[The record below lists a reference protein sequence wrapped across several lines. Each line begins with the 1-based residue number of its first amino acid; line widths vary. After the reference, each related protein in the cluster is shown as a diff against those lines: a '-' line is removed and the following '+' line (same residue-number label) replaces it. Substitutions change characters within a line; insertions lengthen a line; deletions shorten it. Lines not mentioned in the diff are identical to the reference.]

1 MRQNIGYMIIA
12 YSVYIASVSCVFA
25 IAYCVYIA
33 SVCCVYC
40 VYIHSDSSLAFAG
53 GAKTQL
59 KGQ

>member
-1 MRQNIGYMIIA
+1 MRQNIGYVIIAYSVYISCVSCVFAIA
-12 YSVYIASVSCVFA
+12 YSVYIASVC
-25 IAYCVYIA
+25 
-33 SVCCVYC
+33 C